1 MNIKSLILGS
11 AAALVAAPAMAADLP
26 VAEPV
31 DYVRVCDAYG
41 AGYHFIPGT
50 DTCLK
55 IGGYVRA
62 EAKFTERFARADDK
76 FEIWARGLVTV
87 TAKEETEL
95 GTLVSFIEIQ
105 GDTDASGFEMTKAW
119 LSLGGMYAGLTT
131 SASLVDHVG
140 GMYLGDYDLGD
151 QTVGAIGYN
160 ADLGNGVSAHI
171 AIENEIV
178 DGASLAGPGIEA
190 GQQMPAVAA
199 RIKVDQAWGS
209 ASLGGVVRQVN
220 YNNALY
226 DSDLG
231 WAVAAGI
238 TGKFDA
244 LTAALNA
251 VYSEGAL
258 GYTAWDNATTADGF
272 AGKLNDV
279 WSISGMLKY
288 AFADNAYGLVAAGY
302 GEYDVSGTAVGDYD
316 EWQVT
321 AEVGYTPVKN
331 FHVKAAVL
339 YKDRDYS
346 RTKVGDVESWEGKIR
361 LQRDF

>member
-31 DYVRVCDAYG
+31 DYVKVCDAYG

-62 EAKFTERFARADDK
+62 EARFNERFSRTGGDK
-76 FEIWARGLVTV
+76 FSIWARGVV
-87 TAKEETEL
+87 HFTAKEETEL
-95 GTLVSFIEIQ
+95 GTLVSYIELEGATDQ
-105 GDTDASGFEMTKAW
+105 GTGAEVEIDKAW
-119 LSLGGMYAGLTT
+119 LSLGGLYAGYTT
-131 SASLVDHVG
+131 SASVVDHVG
-140 GMYLGDYDLGD
+140 GMYLGDFDLGD

-178 DGASLAGPGIEA
+178 EGSAGVLEA
-190 GQQMPAVAA
+190 GQTMPAVAA

-209 ASLGGVVRQVN
+209 ASLGAVVRQVN
-220 YNNALY
+220 YLNAAV

-258 GYTAWDNATTADGF
+258 GYTAWVGGNDSSV
-272 AGKLNDV
+272 AGSLNDV

-302 GEYDVSGTAVGDYD
+302 GEYDSVVAGADYD

-331 FHVKAAVL
+331 FTVKAAVL
-339 YKDRDYS
+339 YKDQDFAA
-346 RTKVGDVESWEGKIR
+346 TDVESWEGKIR

>member
-62 EAKFTERFARADDK
+62 EAQFNERFTRAVGNK
-76 FEIWARGLVTV
+76 FNIWARGVV
-87 TAKEETEL
+87 EFTAKEETEL
-95 GTLVSFIEIQ
+95 GTLVSYIEIQ

-119 LSLGGMYAGLTT
+119 LSLGGLYAGLIT
-131 SASLVDHVG
+131 SASVVDHVG

-178 DGASLAGPGIEA
+178 EDTTGNGILEA
-190 GQQMPAVAA
+190 GQTMPAVAA

-220 YNNALY
+220 YLNAAN

-258 GYTAWDNATTADGF
+258 GYTAWVNGHDSSTP
-272 AGKLNDV
+272 GKLNDV

-331 FHVKAAVL
+331 FTVKAGVL
-339 YKDRDYS
+339 YKNQDYA
-346 RTKVGDVESWEGKIR
+346 RAADVDSWEGKIR

>member
-31 DYVRVCDAYG
+31 DYVKVCDAYG

-62 EAKFTERFARADDK
+62 EAKFNERFARADDK
-76 FEIWARGLVTV
+76 FSIWARGVVTV

-95 GTLVSFIEIQ
+95 GTLVSYIELEGATDQ
-105 GDTDASGFEMTKAW
+105 GAGRYVAIDKAW
-119 LSLGGMYAGLTT
+119 LSLGGMYAGYIT
-131 SASLVDHVG
+131 SASVVDHVG
-140 GMYLGDYDLGD
+140 GMYLGDFDLGD

-160 ADLGNGVSAHI
+160 ADLGNGVSAHF

-178 DGASLAGPGIEA
+178 EGASAVVGGIEA
-190 GQQMPAVAA
+190 GQSMPAFAA

-209 ASLGGVVRQVN
+209 ASLGGVVRQIN
-220 YNNALY
+220 YTNAAI

-231 WAVAAGI
+231 WAIAAGI

-251 VYSEGAL
+251 VYADGAL
-258 GYTAWDNATTADGF
+258 GYTEWVGGVDALSGTVNDAWS
-272 AGKLNDV
+272 V
-279 WSISGMLKY
+279 SGMLKY
-288 AFADNAYGLVAAGY
+288 AFADNAYGLIAAGY
-302 GEYDVSGTAVGDYD
+302 GEYDGAAGTDYE
-316 EWQVT
+316 EWQIT

-331 FHVKAAVL
+331 FSVKAAVL
-339 YKDRDYS
+339 YKDQDGAK
-346 RTKVGDVESWEGKIR
+346 TTDSWEGKIR

>member
-31 DYVRVCDAYG
+31 DYVKVCDAYG

-62 EAKFTERFARADDK
+62 EAQFTERFARADNK
-76 FEIWARGLVTV
+76 FEIWSRGLVTV

-105 GDTDASGFEMTKAW
+105 GDTDASGIEMTKAW
-119 LSLGGMYAGLTT
+119 LSLGGMYAGYIT
-131 SASLVDHVG
+131 SASVVDHVG
-140 GMYLGDYDLGD
+140 GMYLGDFDLGD

-178 DGASLAGPGIEA
+178 EGASAVVGGIEA
-190 GQQMPAVAA
+190 GQSMPAVAA

-209 ASLGGVVRQVN
+209 ASLGAVVRQVN
-220 YNNALY
+220 YNNAAT

-231 WAVAAGI
+231 FAVAAGI

-258 GYTAWDNATTADGF
+258 GYTAWVGGEDAL
-272 AGKLNDV
+272 AGSLSDV

-302 GEYDVSGTAVGDYD
+302 GEYDGVGATPDYD
-316 EWQVT
+316 EWQIT

-331 FHVKAAVL
+331 FTVKAAVL
-339 YKDRDYS
+339 YKDRDS
-346 RTKVGDVESWEGKIR
+346 VVAANDLESWEGKIR

>member
-62 EAKFTERFARADDK
+62 EAKFNERQNSAANPTARDENK

-105 GDTDASGFEMTKAW
+105 GDTDSSGFEMTKAW
-119 LSLGGMYAGLTT
+119 LSLGGMYAGLIT

-178 DGASLAGPGIEA
+178 EGSTGILEA
-190 GQQMPAVAA
+190 GQTMPAIAA
-199 RIKVDQAWGS
+199 RLKVDQAWGS

-220 YNNALY
+220 YTDATY

-231 WAVAAGI
+231 WAIAAGI

-258 GYTAWDNATTADGF
+258 GYTAWVDGNDSSV
-272 AGKLNDV
+272 AGKLDDV

-302 GEYDVSGTAVGDYD
+302 GEYDSTAAGGDYD

-339 YKDRDYS
+339 YKDQDF
-346 RTKVGDVESWEGKIR
+346 TGKADVDSWEGKIR
-361 LQRDF
+361 LQRNF